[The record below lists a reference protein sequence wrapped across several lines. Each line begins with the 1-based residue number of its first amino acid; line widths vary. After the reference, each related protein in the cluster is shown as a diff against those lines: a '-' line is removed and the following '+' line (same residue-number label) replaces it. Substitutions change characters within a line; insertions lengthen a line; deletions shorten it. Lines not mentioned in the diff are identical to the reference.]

1 MGVSALLPVPDQG
14 PYRRN
19 HPVGSDP
26 MRWRRVAAIF
36 VLLVLAGRVGAQGVS
51 RHAAFQRAE
60 DLTVLGRAIF
70 FDPSLSGSGK
80 LACASCHSPAHA
92 YGPPNDLA
100 VQMGGVDMQQPGLRA
115 VPSLMYLN
123 DVPQFTEHFFESDDE
138 GDESIDNGP
147 TGGLTWDGRVDRGRD
162 QARLPLLSPYEMAN
176 TNSADVAERAAQA
189 PYAAK
194 LRALFGDDVF
204 DDPERALLAVTTA
217 LEAFEEDP
225 TTFYPY
231 SSKYDAYLV
240 GKAVLSPQ
248 EARGLQVFQDPMKG
262 NCSHCHVSQRGLD
275 GTPPQFTDYG
285 LVAIGVPRN
294 PAIVANA
301 NPSYHDLGVCGP
313 ERTDLRDHPEYCGLF
328 LTPTLRN
335 VATRHTFFHNGVLHS
350 LRDAV
355 AFYATRDTDPAHW
368 YPRNADGSVRKFDD
382 LPAAY
387 HENLNDEP
395 PFDRHLGDPPAISEQ
410 EIDDITAFL
419 QTLTDGYK

>member
-1 MGVSALLPVPDQG
+1 
-14 PYRRN
+14 
-19 HPVGSDP
+19 
-26 MRWRRVAAIF
+26 
-36 VLLVLAGRVGAQGVS
+36 
-51 RHAAFQRAE
+51 
-60 DLTVLGRAIF
+60 
-70 FDPSLSGSGK
+70 
-80 LACASCHSPAHA
+80 
-92 YGPPNDLA
+92 
-100 VQMGGVDMQQPGLRA
+100 MGGVDMEQPGFRA

-123 DVPQFTEHFFESDDE
+123 DVPQFTKHYFESDDE

-176 TNSADVAERAAQA
+176 ANSADLAERAARA
-189 PYAAK
+189 PYAEK

-204 DDPERALLAVTTA
+204 GDPERALRAVTTA

-231 SSKYDAYLV
+231 SSKYDAYLA
-240 GKAVLSPQ
+240 GKAVLSPP
-248 EARGLQVFQDPMKG
+248 EVRGLKVFEDPAKG

-301 NPSYHDLGVCGP
+301 NPSYQDLGVCSP
-313 ERTDLRDHPEYCGLF
+313 ERTDLRDQPEYCGLF

-350 LRDAV
+350 LREAV
-355 AFYATRDTDPAHW
+355 AFYATRDTDPAYW
-368 YPRNADGSVRKFDD
+368 YSRKADGSVQKFDD

-395 PFDRHLGDPPAISEQ
+395 PFDRHPGDSPALSEK
-410 EIDDITAFL
+410 EIDDITTFL